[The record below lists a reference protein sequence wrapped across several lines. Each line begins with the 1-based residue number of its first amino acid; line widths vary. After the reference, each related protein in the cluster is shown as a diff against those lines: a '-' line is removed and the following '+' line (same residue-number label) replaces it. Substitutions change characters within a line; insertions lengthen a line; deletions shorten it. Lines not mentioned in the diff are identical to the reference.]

1 MRFLLISRTFWC
13 PILFYFDLL
22 RQVNEAGTYIVAAE
36 SGDLLYWDM
45 ATRKVVPSSPAIGCQ
60 HPTCPGG
67 PPGEAREYPA
77 DLLLQEPVALC
88 RRQQERKQG
97 QRIRALRVQ
106 VFRKSSN
113 LTEIGKLLFKVCARG
128 NQTMGVRVSIC
139 YIHQGWYVIKLFQVV
154 TICC

>member
-1 MRFLLISRTFWC
+1 MLRYLGFHDWEAEVQAGQLCAWRHHHTCSGQLPFLLIGRSFGA
-13 PILFYFDLL
+13 PFYFDLL

-45 ATRKVVPSSPAIGCQ
+45 ATRKVVSTSPTIGCQ

-67 PPGEAREYPA
+67 PPGETREHPA

-88 RRQQERKQG
+88 RRQQEGKQG

-106 VFRKSSN
+106 VFRKS
-113 LTEIGKLLFKVCARG
+113 
-128 NQTMGVRVSIC
+128 
-139 YIHQGWYVIKLFQVV
+139 
-154 TICC
+154 